1 MVTWANEDVTTIEWA
16 DDQISACPSLAGG
29 KAIRVSAP
37 LVGHAVYLA
46 TGAVGR
52 LDFDHPT
59 AYSAD
64 ARIRE
69 LTKNHGSFGAT
80 LTAIIEFE

>member
-1 MVTWANEDVTTIEWA
+1 MVIWTNEDETTIEWT
-16 DDQISACPSLAGG
+16 DEQVNACPSLAGG
-29 KAIRVSAP
+29 KAIRVAAQ
-37 LVGHAVYLA
+37 LAGHAVYLA

-64 ARIRE
+64 ARVRE
-69 LTKNHGSFGAT
+69 ITKNHGSFGAT